1 MRKMNREGPAPLGT
15 LAEPPAL
22 LADQFERLAR
32 DGASVLDCRSPEAF
46 AAHIPGAINV
56 GLGSS
61 FPTWA
66 GTALPG
72 GASIVLVIDSDRDLW
87 EACWQ
92 LLRIG
97 YDLPKGWLSG
107 GMMAWRTAAKP
118 MEILPQWTVRELEER
133 LRRDPRLLVID
144 VRQPGEWSAGHIEG
158 ALHISGGELP
168 ARLNEVP
175 KDRPVATVCGSG
187 YRSSVSA
194 SLLLKEGHSDVSNV
208 LGGMSAWKAAGLPVK
223 KEER

>member
-1 MRKMNREGPAPLGT
+1 MNRQGPAALGT

-22 LADQFERLAR
+22 VPEEFERVATH
-32 DGASVLDCRSPEAF
+32 GASILDCRSPEAF

-56 GLGSS
+56 GLGTS

-72 GASIVLVIDSDRDLW
+72 EAPIILVIESERDVW
-87 EACWQ
+87 EACRH

-118 MEILPQWTVRELEER
+118 VEILPQWTVRQLEER
-133 LRRDPRLLVID
+133 LRREPKLLVLD
-144 VRQPGEWSAGHIEG
+144 VRQPGEWSAGHIEAAMHITG
-158 ALHISGGELP
+158 AELP
-168 ARLNEVP
+168 GRIDEVP
-175 KDRPVATVCGSG
+175 KDRPVATLCGSG

-194 SLLLKEGHSDVSNV
+194 SLLVKHGHPDVANV
-208 LGGMSAWKAAGLPVK
+208 LGGMSAWKAGGFPGAK
-223 KEER
+223 NNR

>member
-1 MRKMNREGPAPLGT
+1 
-15 LAEPPAL
+15 
-22 LADQFERLAR
+22 
-32 DGASVLDCRSPEAF
+32 
-46 AAHIPGAINV
+46 AHIPGAINV

-72 GASIVLVIDSDRDLW
+72 GASIILVIDNDRDLW
-87 EACWQ
+87 EASWH

-118 MEILPQWTVRELEER
+118 IEILPQWTVRQLEER
-133 LRRDPRLLVID
+133 LRENPKLLVVD
-144 VRQPGEWSAGHIEG
+144 VRQPGEWSAGHIDG

-168 ARLNEVP
+168 SRIEEVA
-175 KDRPVATVCGSG
+175 KDRPVATICGSG

-194 SLLLKEGHSDVSNV
+194 SLLLQRGHRDVTNV
-208 LGGMSAWKAAGLPVK
+208 LGGMSAWKAGGFPVNK
-223 KEER
+223 D